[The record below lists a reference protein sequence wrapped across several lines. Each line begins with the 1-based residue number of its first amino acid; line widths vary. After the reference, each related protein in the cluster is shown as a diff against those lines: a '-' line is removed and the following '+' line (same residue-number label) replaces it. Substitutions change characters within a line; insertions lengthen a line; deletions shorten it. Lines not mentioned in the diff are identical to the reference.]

1 LDVSTVET
9 VDSTAPESVAMS
21 IDKTT
26 TPNKLYLF
34 YAKGS
39 TSLIYWR
46 SRAVNASVWSAENS
60 FDDGQGAAL
69 DWIQVIRVLTDG
81 LIPIMY
87 TKQTSQ
93 YTVHFNGFAPA

>member
-1 LDVSTVET
+1 MELKEIETSNTVQSWNPAET
-9 VDSTAPESVAMS
+9 VDSTVPESVAMS

-39 TSLIYWR
+39 KSLTYWR
-46 SRAVNASVWSAENS
+46 NRAVNSSTWSAESN

-69 DWIQVIRVLTDG
+69 DWIQVSNVLTAG
-81 LIPIMY
+81 TIPVMY
-87 TKQTSQ
+87 T
-93 YTVHFNGFAPA
+93 N